1 MIVGFLKVLFL
12 IIILNGSGE
21 IRPSYVCD
29 WVRVQ
34 VFENFESL
42 RVNVY
47 CRYEPLFDYFKE
59 FSDVAFR
66 VIADNYVTSD
76 SGTGIVH
83 CAPAFGEDDYRVC
96 IENQIINKVCTQ
108 MIQTKCL
115 FIILLW
121 TIFGL
126 LLCKCLFWHG
136 LKVLAVALIDLD
148 MGHGYNVCYWDI
160 CSSDM

>member
-1 MIVGFLKVLFL
+1 MALEKLGLL
-12 IIILNGSGE
+12 
-21 IRPSYVCD
+21 CD

-34 VFENFESL
+34 VFENFEVL

-47 CRYEPLFDYFKE
+47 RRYEPLFDYFKE

-108 MIQTKCL
+108 ML
-115 FIILLW
+115 
-121 TIFGL
+121 
-126 LLCKCLFWHG
+126 
-136 LKVLAVALIDLD
+136 
-148 MGHGYNVCYWDI
+148 
-160 CSSDM
+160 